1 MPPKNLNII
10 DYLAMLEQEFPGFS
24 PPRLVQL
31 GTRVAELEFE
41 KHAGHFAARRFDK
54 YGAMLAEA
62 LEMLRRAARDA
73 DAVSGPEID
82 EAQQKAGKA
91 ARMLANKLDE
101 RDARDAGL
109 QSSIAAV
116 CGTVNYLKTRDPLYM
131 IGVWRAPHPQA
142 VPDADVD
149 ADLGMPQAQVY
160 YAQLAPRFGD
170 QIELLWRLKARMGI

>member
-41 KHAGHFAARRFDK
+41 KYAGHFAARRFDK

-73 DAVSGPEID
+73 EAVSGPEID

-101 RDARDAGL
+101 RDARDTGL
-109 QSSIAAV
+109 QSIIAAV
-116 CGTVNYLKTRDPLYM
+116 CGTVNYLKTQDPLYM
-131 IGVWRAPHPQA
+131 IGVWRAPRQNEQA
-142 VPDADVD
+142 ARDVD
-149 ADLGMPQAQVY
+149 LATPQAQVY